1 MTVLKNENLIG
12 YLWEIWGNQLIILKI
27 NKWRE
32 TSRIYPTF
40 PVWSVLQGN
49 QVEDEG
55 EFLFEG
61 IFQVINKKG
70 IIELAY
76 SHFTILNKL
85 KNQDSDLKRSPKDD
99 VLFSTTLAELFLLGY
114 RAVVVITGYK
124 ICIKKKKTFWAL
136 KFKSETGWKLIRFD
150 SGKKESKLW
159 EIHI

>member
-124 ICIKKKKTFWAL
+124 ICIKKKK
-136 KFKSETGWKLIRFD
+136 KP
-150 SGKKESKLW
+150 SGLW
-159 EIHI
+159 SSSQKQAGNW